1 MNTPR
6 WTLYKSNGG
15 DFIRAA
21 KIERIE
27 MGLDGSATAYMCDDY
42 KPVHL
47 SQLFL
52 QVARPVSGFYLYDSS
67 SGELLCMTET
77 TLKTNYTCVEQQ
89 GGMGLFIKLEA
100 LERSSYP
107 IVSSVAECES
117 AFRVLVDEVNDIKQ
131 AMINGGL
138 MSDDKWK

>member
-6 WTLYKSNGG
+6 WTLYKSNVG

-27 MGLDGSATAYMCDDY
+27 INLDGSGTAYMCDDY
-42 KPVHL
+42 KPLHL

-52 QVARPVSGFYLYDSS
+52 QVARPAAGFYLYDSS
-67 SGELLCMTET
+67 NGELLCMTET
-77 TLKTNYTCVEQQ
+77 TLKANYACVEQQ
-89 GGMGLFIKLEA
+89 GGMVPFKKLEA

-107 IVSSVAECES
+107 VVNSVKECEN

-131 AMINGGL
+131 AMINAGL
-138 MSDDKWK
+138 MSDDKWQ